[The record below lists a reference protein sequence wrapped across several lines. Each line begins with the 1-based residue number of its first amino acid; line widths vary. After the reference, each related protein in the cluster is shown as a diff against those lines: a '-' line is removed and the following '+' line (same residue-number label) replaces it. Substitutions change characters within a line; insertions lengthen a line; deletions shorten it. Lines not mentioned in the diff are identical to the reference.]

1 MFSSQQCW
9 FLVGFFSTL
18 RVPTEHLRRWHPQKE
33 SSFPRI
39 NFQVLW
45 KYIFFYW
52 LNCLTA
58 RSQRFRPKAQWSI
71 QEPGQGNWMLN
82 WIWIAGYS
90 PNCHGVFKPF
100 QPTFLKPPHN
110 CQLRTSSHFTG
121 PTNDVHPW
129 ESHLGIS
136 LLPFLPF
143 FLGSNNKYHQIFTTV
158 KLNCKG
164 SHHSLKRLLK
174 AAPWRI
180 QWDER
185 YYVPTFVRH
194 LSQR

>member
-1 MFSSQQCW
+1 MAS
-9 FLVGFFSTL
+9 
-18 RVPTEHLRRWHPQKE
+18 QKE
-33 SSFPRI
+33 SSFPSI
-39 NFQVLW
+39 NFQILW
-45 KYIFFYW
+45 VFVKQI
-52 LNCLTA
+52 TTGA
-58 RSQRFRPKAQWSI
+58 VEHPRTK
-71 QEPGQGNWMLN
+71 PGKFSAGN

-90 PNCHGVFKPF
+90 TNCHGN
-100 QPTFLKPPHN
+100 QTISNPTFLKPPHN

-136 LLPFLPF
+136 LLPALPF

-164 SHHSLKRLLK
+164 SHHSVKRLLK